1 MSRKNTAVIVG
12 LIAVLGARCGDSPTT
27 PSTSLANSLVTVYQD
42 PEFRGNSRALM
53 AGDQPDLDAL
63 AGPCGAGVGGDWDD
77 CISSIRVP
85 SGWEITLYEHDNFS
99 GASQTFTADVNDLE
113 RRPGPCSD
121 GWDDCASSIRIRQ
134 R

>member
-1 MSRKNTAVIVG
+1 MAG
-12 LIAVLGARCGDSPTT
+12 LIAAVSGSCGKSSATA
-27 PSTSLANSLVTVYQD
+27 PSTTLANSLVTIYQD

-53 AGDQPDLDAL
+53 GDIVDLDNA

-77 CISSIRVP
+77 CISSIRIP
-85 SGWEITLYEHDNFS
+85 TGWEVTVYQDDNYG
-99 GASQTFTADVNDLE
+99 GASATFTADVTDLE

-121 GWDDCASSIRIRQ
+121 GWDDCISSIRIRQ